1 MFVKRQIASLIH
13 EEGGSFKIIVPTVQR
28 QNNHNDCGVFAIAFL
43 VSLWHGHNPSDL
55 TFDSGVMRQHLL
67 KSLDDAF
74 FDPFPLSRVQE
85 QRNKEPAVLEEVP
98 VIFECRMLWD

>member
-1 MFVKRQIASLIH
+1 MSL
-13 EEGGSFKIIVPTVQR
+13 R
-28 QNNHNDCGVFAIAFL
+28 
-43 VSLWHGHNPSDL
+43 HGHNPSDL

-67 KSLDDAF
+67 KSLDGTF

-98 VIFECRMLWD
+98 VIFEYRMPWD